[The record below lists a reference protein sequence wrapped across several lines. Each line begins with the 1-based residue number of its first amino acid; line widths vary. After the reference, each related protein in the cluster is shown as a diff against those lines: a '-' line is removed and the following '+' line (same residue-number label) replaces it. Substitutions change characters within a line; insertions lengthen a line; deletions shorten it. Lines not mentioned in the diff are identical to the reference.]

1 MGSHVVC
8 VRPEVAVETLAD
20 QFHAAGAILLPVVD
34 ASARLIGV
42 LWRSDLAPPSVRE
55 SAALRLRLRGESMTT
70 VGEEMDPRAIS
81 VREDLPLSEALRAIT
96 SNRARTVTV
105 VATDGTV
112 VGLLSDLEILIW
124 FALERRR
131 TRP

>member
-1 MGSHVVC
+1 MGS
-8 VRPEVAVETLAD
+8 
-20 QFHAAGAILLPVVD
+20 
-34 ASARLIGV
+34 
-42 LWRSDLAPPSVRE
+42 SDLAPPSVRE